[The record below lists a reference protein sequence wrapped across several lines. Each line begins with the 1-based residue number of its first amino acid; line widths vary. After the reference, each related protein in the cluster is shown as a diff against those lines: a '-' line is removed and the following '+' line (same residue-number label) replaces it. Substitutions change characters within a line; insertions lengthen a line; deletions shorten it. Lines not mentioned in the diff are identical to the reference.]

1 MSNADPLKWR
11 AIQSKYAAF
20 TAVEE
25 RADYEAGLSDGKR
38 CAEQDWEEALAA
50 GERRIVAEIDA
61 DGLAYRDSCLT
72 ELGTEARAAS
82 RASARQVDLVDRK
95 HRLNADY
102 NSSLQLLDID
112 SGPSSAKFDELRI
125 ACDRASEAHDELRVE
140 LRRQPRREISTWPY
154 RIVIF
159 GVFLLEIPLNAA
171 ALELLN
177 DLQRYYNI
185 AYAIGIGLG
194 VVWFSHVLGMNNR
207 QIFGSRSLGE
217 VAKRVASIVF
227 ALLFLAGMLAVLA
240 QWREQL
246 VHVQGRTVGQI
257 GAAVPQIVQRAL
269 QEAATNWFR
278 GLSGEA
284 VQLTLLNVL
293 LIAVASVASFFRV
306 DPDARYD
313 DASRRLEKAQ
323 AKYDRH
329 RRRHEK
335 ALKKLTHAHHE
346 KATTIETLL
355 GEAARDVRMAGE
367 HIDQFKQAAN
377 AGVVLIRAVR
387 EKRIAAYR
395 QGFIH
400 GIGRRMAPESI
411 APPSAPGDPGD
422 GGPETGD
429 DDGEN
434 RR

>member
-1 MSNADPLKWR
+1 MSNADPQKWR

-25 RADYEAGLSDGKR
+25 RTDYEAGLSDGKR
-38 CAEQDWEEALAA
+38 CVEADWEGAMAV
-50 GERRIVAEIDA
+50 GERRIVAEIEA
-61 DGLAYRDSCLT
+61 DGQAYRDSCLT

-82 RASARQVDLVDRK
+82 RASARHLDLVDRK

-102 NSSLQLLDID
+102 NHALQLLDID
-112 SGPSSAKFDELRI
+112 SGPSSTRFDELRV
-125 ACDRASEAHDELRVE
+125 ACDRATELHDELRVE
-140 LRRQPRREISTWPY
+140 LRRQPRRDISTLPY
-154 RIVIF
+154 RIVIV

-185 AYAIGIGLG
+185 AYAVGIGLG

-207 QIFGSRSLGE
+207 QIFGSRSIGE
-217 VAKRVASIVF
+217 VAKRAASILF

-257 GAAVPQIVQRAL
+257 GVATPQLVQRAL

-313 DASRRLEKAQ
+313 DASRTLEKATRAFDQ
-323 AKYDRH
+323 H

-335 ALKKLTHAHHE
+335 GLKKLTRTHHE
-346 KATTIETLL
+346 KATALDTLL
-355 GEAARDVRMAGE
+355 AEAARDVREAGE

-395 QGFIH
+395 QGFLH
-400 GIGRRMAPESI
+400 GMGRRM
-411 APPSAPGDPGD
+411 PPDVLT
-422 GGPETGD
+422 GPVTTGD
-429 DDGEN
+429 AVSSDGRDDEEV